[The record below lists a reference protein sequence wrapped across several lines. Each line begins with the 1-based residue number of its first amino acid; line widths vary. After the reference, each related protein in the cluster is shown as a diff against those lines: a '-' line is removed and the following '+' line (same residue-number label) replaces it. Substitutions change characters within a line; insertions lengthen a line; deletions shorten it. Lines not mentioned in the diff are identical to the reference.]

1 MGRAPLR
8 ALPVFLALL
17 TSAEAAAQQ
26 QPASPAP
33 GMPVPGGAAPQ
44 MPTPGAPTPQ
54 MPPRDRRPT
63 DAERGTATLRG
74 VVMAADSGTPL
85 RRAQVRVMASGGG
98 PAGVHLTQTD
108 AQGRYEVNELPAG
121 RYTISVSR
129 SGYVTT
135 QFGQRNPNQ
144 MSGTPVELANGQLLE
159 KINFALQRGG
169 AISGRIVDDLGEP
182 VAGVQ
187 VMAQRFAYMGG
198 TRRLVQAGAEGGMD
212 RTDDLGQFRLF
223 GLPPG
228 EYYVSASWRSF
239 DYIQMNVSASG
250 ASDGFAPT
258 YFPGTG
264 SVGEARRVAVRA
276 GQDLTNISFGLIPA
290 RLGRIAGRVTASS
303 GEPLTGGMLMVTPR
317 DDDLPFGPRNMIT
330 AQIRG
335 DGTFQTAGLAPG
347 TYSVNVQDRNAMNGT
362 GEVGRVDVRV
372 DGEDVN
378 DVFIVTGR
386 GGVIRGRIVTD
397 AGSVPPFKPG
407 QVRMFLAPGDP
418 SRSTGFGFR
427 PPTIKDDWTFEG
439 SGIVDAVRINVSMDV
454 QGGGWVA
461 RHAWSGNVDLL
472 DTGVDVGQGQ
482 ILEDVEVVITQK
494 RTELS
499 GQIADDRGQPVTDAW
514 VVVFP
519 DDKDRWTFGSRYLR
533 PTRPDTNGKY
543 TVRLTPYDRY
553 RVVVVRGLEDGQ
565 WSDPEFL
572 ARALEYATTFALGEG
587 ETRVLN
593 LRLADVK

>member
-8 ALPVFLALL
+8 ALPVFLVLL
-17 TSAEAAAQQ
+17 TSAAAAAQQ
-26 QPASPAP
+26 QPSSPAP
-33 GMPVPGGAAPQ
+33 GLPVPGGAAPQ
-44 MPTPGAPTPQ
+44 TPGAATPQ
-54 MPPRDRRPT
+54 MPARDRRPT
-63 DAERGTATLRG
+63 DAERGTAIVRG

-98 PAGVHLTQTD
+98 LTGMHLTQTD
-108 AQGRYEVNELPAG
+108 AQGRYEVNELAAG

-135 QFGQRNPNQ
+135 QFGQRGPNQ
-144 MSGTPVELANGQLLE
+144 MSGTPVELASGQLLE
-159 KINFALQRGG
+159 KVNFALQRGG
-169 AISGRIVDDLGEP
+169 AISGRIVDDLGEA
-182 VAGVQ
+182 VAGAQ
-187 VMAQRFAYMGG
+187 VMVQRFAYMGG
-198 TRRLVQAGAEGGMD
+198 TRRLVPAGAEGGVD
-212 RTDDLGQFRLF
+212 RSDDLGQFRLF

-228 EYYVSASWRSF
+228 EYYVSATLRSF
-239 DYIQMNVSASG
+239 DFVQMNTTSSG

-264 SVGEARRVAVRA
+264 SVSEARRVAVRA
-276 GQDLTNISFGLIPA
+276 GQDLTNISFALIPA
-290 RLGRIAGRVTASS
+290 RLGRVAGRVTTSS
-303 GEPLTGGMLMVTPR
+303 GEPLTGGMLMVAPR
-317 DDDLPFGPRNMIT
+317 NDDLSIGPPNMTT
-330 AQIRG
+330 AQIRP

-362 GEVGRVDVRV
+362 GEVARVDVRV

-397 AGSVPPFKPG
+397 DGSVPPFKPG
-407 QVRMFLAPGDP
+407 QVRLFLPPADP
-418 SRSTGFGFR
+418 NRSTGVGFR
-427 PPTIKDDWTFEG
+427 PSTIRDDWTFEVT
-439 SGIVDAVRINVSMDV
+439 GIVDAVRINVMIDV
-454 QGGGWVA
+454 PGGSWVA
-461 RHAWSGNVDLL
+461 RHAWSSDVDLL

-482 ILEDVEVVITQK
+482 VLEDVEVVITQR

-519 DDKDRWTFGSRYLR
+519 DDKDRWAVGSRYLR

-565 WSDPEFL
+565 WSDPDFL
-572 ARALEYATTFALGEG
+572 TRALEYATAFALGEG

-593 LRLADVK
+593 LRLAEVK